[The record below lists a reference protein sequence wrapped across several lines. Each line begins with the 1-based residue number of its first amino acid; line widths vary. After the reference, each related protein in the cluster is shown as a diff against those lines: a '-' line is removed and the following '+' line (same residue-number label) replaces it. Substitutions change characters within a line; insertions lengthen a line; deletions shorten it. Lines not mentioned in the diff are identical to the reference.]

1 MGLPGQAAGRRPLRA
16 DHGPSAASAGAAEG
30 ASVVVRRGTDWEVV
44 PLEEIVYCEVQ
55 GRKLYLHKRDGT
67 VVDYYAR
74 LEELEHRVDGR
85 FFKCHRSYLVNLDY
99 VRGFRAGRA
108 ALPGG
113 RPCRAGNLFPS
124 PGCGSGT

>member
-1 MGLPGQAAGRRPLRA
+1 M
-16 DHGPSAASAGAAEG
+16 
-30 ASVVVRRGTDWEVV
+30 
-44 PLEEIVYCEVQ
+44 YCEVQ